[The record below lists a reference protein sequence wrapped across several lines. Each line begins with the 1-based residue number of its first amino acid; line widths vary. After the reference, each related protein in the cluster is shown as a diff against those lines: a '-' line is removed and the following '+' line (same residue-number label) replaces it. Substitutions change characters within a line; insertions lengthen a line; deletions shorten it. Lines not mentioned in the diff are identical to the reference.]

1 MTSKSYNPLDL
12 TAHLYQLGTPALPVY
27 LSMGEEGML
36 IEGGVRGT
44 ARMVVDQLKQLDID
58 PRKIKY
64 LALTHS
70 HPDHIG
76 AVPVFKKI
84 WPHLQ
89 VLGSPVAAKILGN
102 PDLMKQFHATDLS
115 IAQLMVMRNEIEAI
129 PEFVSGD
136 NGFEIDQIIK
146 EGDTIDLGAGIV
158 WRVYDAPGHAPCHLA
173 FLEDKEKTL
182 VLGDTP
188 GFYNPDADA
197 FWPNYFESLERY
209 CDTIRKLAA
218 LPAERAVRSHFGMV
232 DGSVRGFLE
241 KAMKATEAFHNDF
254 LSRAANDESI
264 SDIAL
269 SKGLYVAS
277 ITNLQP
283 IQVMIDMCGLMAK
296 RSQKEKDTVDFSM

>member
-1 MTSKSYNPLDL
+1 MTYRSYNPLDL
-12 TAHLYQLGTPALPVY
+12 TAHLYQLGTPVLPVY

-44 ARMVVDQLKQLDID
+44 ARMVVDQLKHLDID

-129 PEFVSGD
+129 PEFTSGD

-173 FLEDKEKTL
+173 FFEDKEKTL
-182 VLGDTP
+182 VLGDTT

-209 CDTIRKLAA
+209 CNTIRKLAA

-241 KAMKATEAFHNDF
+241 KAMKATEAFHSDF
-254 LSRAANDESI
+254 LRRAANDESI
-264 SDIAL
+264 ADIAL

-296 RSQKEKDTVDFSM
+296 RSLKEKDTVDFSM

>member
-1 MTSKSYNPLDL
+1 MASQTYEPIEL
-12 TAHLYQLGTPALPVY
+12 TPHLFQLGTPAFPVY
-27 LSMGEEGML
+27 LSMGDEGML

-44 ARMVVDQLKQLDID
+44 AAIVVDQLSQLGID
-58 PRKIKY
+58 PAKIKY

-76 AVPVFKKI
+76 AVPVFKKL

-102 PDLMKQFHATDLS
+102 EDLLKQFHQTDVS
-115 IAQLMVMRNEIEAI
+115 IAQLMAMRNEIEKM
-129 PEFVSGD
+129 PEFALGD
-136 NGFEIDQIIK
+136 NGFAIDRIIK

-158 WRVYDAPGHAPCHLA
+158 WSVYDAPGHAPCHLA

-182 VLGDTP
+182 VVGDTP
-188 GFYNPDADA
+188 GFYNPDEDA

-209 CDTIRKLAA
+209 CNTMRKLAA

-232 DGSVRGFLE
+232 EGSVKGFLE
-241 KAMKATEAFHNDF
+241 KAMKATQAFHDEF
-254 LSRAANDESI
+254 IARASNGESI

-283 IQVMIDMCGLMAK
+283 VQVMIDMCGLMAK
-296 RSQKEKDTVDFSM
+296 RSQKEKDAVDFSI